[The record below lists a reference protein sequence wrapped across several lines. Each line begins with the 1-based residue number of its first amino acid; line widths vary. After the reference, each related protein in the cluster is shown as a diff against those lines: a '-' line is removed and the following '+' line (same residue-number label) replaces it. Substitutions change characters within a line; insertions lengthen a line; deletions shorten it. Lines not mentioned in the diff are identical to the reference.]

1 MIHIGKYIRNIALK
15 KGVTAE
21 ELAQSISCSRKHIYK
36 IYQKYQ
42 VDTGLLLSLSKALQ
56 HDFFAEYSK
65 PRQADSLM
73 RVWIADL
80 YNSSWKTRLPG
91 RVLRQPS

>member
-1 MIHIGKYIRNIALK
+1 MIHIGKYIRIIALK

-65 PRQADSLM
+65 HLQSEGKLQHIDDVNP
-73 RVWIADL
+73 
-80 YNSSWKTRLPG
+80 
-91 RVLRQPS
+91 